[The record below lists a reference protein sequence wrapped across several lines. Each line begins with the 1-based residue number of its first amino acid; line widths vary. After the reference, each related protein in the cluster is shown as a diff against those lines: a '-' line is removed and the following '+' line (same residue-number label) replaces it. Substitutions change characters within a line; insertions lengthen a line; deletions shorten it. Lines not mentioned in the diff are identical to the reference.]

1 MKAKLQPHFRKYA
14 LLTLSSLLLRVYGGI
29 YRLFLL
35 RCFGAEPFGLLGMIF
50 PFYRLLSFL
59 ITMGLPTALVRLI
72 AIEKTKNNTAWILQ
86 AKKKVFTFVAATAT
100 IVSCFL
106 FLFATP
112 LGSLLYNDL
121 RTGPLLK
128 YYALALNLHSLCLV
142 YRGYFHGLDR
152 IAPLAFT
159 DLIETLGETVFIL
172 LFLLSRS
179 RSPLSVETAGQ
190 ILAKGYLLGEAT
202 CLGALFLY
210 DRYRVRPHLGAA
222 SNQSASGRKLLPL
235 LRSSFPLMA
244 QQLVLSLARIAESIL
259 LPKLLSKG
267 GLSSTQ
273 IARSLGEYWEMAT
286 PFLFFPMILFSPV
299 STLILPATARATVKN
314 ELPVYFRKLR
324 WLLGGALLYSL
335 GVCLLLLKLAQPLS
349 LLLYK
354 STAATRYLPFLLP
367 ALPFIIMNNLLT
379 PVAEGL
385 GKQLFLLRATL
396 VLIFIK
402 TGVTAAFVPLPA
414 FGLAG
419 AAWGLT
425 ISQALLFCLL
435 LKETF
440 FTVVPSTKWFFLFK
454 PKYLHLENS
463 SLSFSRR
470 QRRR

>member
-1 MKAKLQPHFRKYA
+1 MKAKLQPYFKKYA
-14 LLTLSSLLLRVYGGI
+14 LLTLSGLLLRVYGAI

-50 PFYRLLSFL
+50 PFYRLLSL
-59 ITMGLPTALVRLI
+59 LTTMGLPTAFVRLI
-72 AIEKTKNNTAWILQ
+72 AIEKAKKNTAWILL
-86 AKKKVFTFVAATAT
+86 AKRKVFTLVAATAA
-100 IVSCFL
+100 IISGLL
-106 FLFATP
+106 FLFATA

-152 IAPLAFT
+152 IAPLAFA
-159 DLIETLGETVFIL
+159 DLIEALGETVFVL
-172 LFLLSRS
+172 LFLSANACSR
-179 RSPLSVETAGQ
+179 LSVEAAGP

-210 DRYRVRPHLGAA
+210 DRYRLRPSLITTAPQAA
-222 SNQSASGRKLLPL
+222 PGRKLLPL

-244 QQLVLSLARIAESIL
+244 QQLILSLARIAESIL
-259 LPKLLSKG
+259 LPKLLTKG
-267 GLSSTQ
+267 GLTTTQ
-273 IARSLGEYWEMAT
+273 IAHSLGEYWEMAT
-286 PFLFFPMILFSPV
+286 PLLLFPMILFSLV

-314 ELPVYFRKLR
+314 KLPAHLRKLR
-324 WLLGGALLYSL
+324 WLLGCAFLYSL
-335 GVCLLLLKLAQPLS
+335 GVCLFLLKFARPIS
-349 LLLYK
+349 LLLYRT
-354 STAATRYLPFLLP
+354 TAATRYLPFLLP
-367 ALPFIIMNNLLT
+367 ALPFMLMNSLLT

-396 VLIFIK
+396 VLIFVK

-435 LKETF
+435 LQETF
-440 FTVVPSTKWFFLFK
+440 FTVVPTTKWFFLFK
-454 PKYLHLENS
+454 PKFFFLEKI
-463 SLSFSRR
+463 SLSYSRC
-470 QRRR
+470 QRHR